1 MAEDAIQEFQ
11 NLIQRLA
18 SANLLVL
25 DKEISHFLSALV
37 SKEEFKDIITT
48 CSKNYNFEEDWNKIK
63 NKEQFILP
71 HNKRQRVAFIIGLFY
86 KFDINELSII
96 NILTNFYGYNQDLQT
111 AYKQFTD
118 EVTKPLQEAFISLL
132 KGEPVEG
139 EAVDKP
145 LPVLDKMIEDINE
158 WMNLLA
164 SSVTNLEKELPEYA
178 IKEIHFMIEGFTEWL
193 DKKDINALKLIW
205 LGLKNTLIK
214 YNLDCKEISQT
225 EMLFKLYGLDME
237 IK

>member
-1 MAEDAIQEFQ
+1 M
-11 NLIQRLA
+11 
-18 SANLLVL
+18 
-25 DKEISHFLSALV
+25 
-37 SKEEFKDIITT
+37 
-48 CSKNYNFEEDWNKIK
+48 
-63 NKEQFILP
+63 
-71 HNKRQRVAFIIGLFY
+71 
-86 KFDINELSII
+86 
-96 NILTNFYGYNQDLQT
+96 QT